1 VRENEPR
8 TQRQGMEPVEEEVLR
23 AGAMLGQRKAP
34 LRARFARIWT
44 VFAIGVALAAS
55 IAWIVV
61 LCWLVVKAAR
71 LAL

>member
-1 VRENEPR
+1 MRENEPG
-8 TQRQGMEPVEEEVLR
+8 TQRQGMEPAEEEVLR
-23 AGAMLGQRKAP
+23 AGAMRHRKAP